1 MTSDS
6 MSSRPAGV
14 PGPAGFPIGLG
25 CMAMSGMYGPSDD
38 GESIATV
45 HAALDRGITLLDTGD
60 FYGMGHNEMLIGR
73 ALTGGKR
80 DRAFIQVKFGAQR
93 DPAGAWLGYDARPA
107 AVKTALAY
115 TLRRLN
121 TDRIDLYQPARLDP
135 NVPIEETV
143 GAIAEMI
150 DAGYVRYVGLSEM
163 GVETIRRANAVHP
176 VRSLQ
181 LEYSLMS
188 RGIEKAI
195 LPAMRELGISATV
208 YGVLSRGLL
217 AGKRRT
223 AFGPGDIRH
232 RMPRWSGDNEAHN
245 LAIVDRLAKIARE
258 KNATPTQ
265 LAMAWVLSRGS
276 DIIPLAGART
286 RAQLDDLLGALDT
299 RLSDDDLA
307 QIEGAVPAEAVAGTR
322 YDEHQMAVL
331 DSER

>member
-1 MTSDS
+1 MSNPLSD
-6 MSSRPAGV
+6 
-14 PGPAGFPIGLG
+14 FPIGLG
-25 CMAMSGMYGPSDD
+25 CMAMSGMYGPADEH
-38 GESIATV
+38 ESIATI
-45 HAALDRGITLLDTGD
+45 HAALDRGVTLLDTGD
-60 FYGMGHNEMLIGR
+60 FYGMGHNEMLFGK
-73 ALTGGKR
+73 ALAGGKR
-80 DRAFIQVKFGAQR
+80 ERAFIQVKFGAQR
-93 DPAGAWLGYDARPA
+93 DPAGAWLGYDARPV

-121 TDRIDLYQPARLDP
+121 TDRIDLYQPARLDAK
-135 NVPIEETV
+135 VPIEETV

-150 DAGYVRYVGLSEM
+150 EAGYVRHVGLSEM

-176 VRSLQ
+176 VTSLQ

-195 LPAMRELGISATV
+195 LPAMSELGISATV

-223 AFGPGDIRH
+223 AFGVGDIRH

-245 LAIVDRLAKIARE
+245 LAIVDRLSEIARE
-258 KNATPTQ
+258 KNATTPQ

-276 DIIPLAGART
+276 EIVPLAGART
-286 RAQLDDLLGALDT
+286 RAQLDDLLGALNV
-299 RLSDDDLA
+299 RLGDDDLA
-307 QIEGAVPAEAVAGTR
+307 RIEAAVPVQAVAGSR
-322 YDEHQMAVL
+322 YDAHQMAVL

>member
-1 MTSDS
+1 
-6 MSSRPAGV
+6 MSGLY
-14 PGPAGFPIGLG
+14 GPA
-25 CMAMSGMYGPSDD
+25 DD
-38 GESIATV
+38 DESIATI
-45 HAALDRGITLLDTGD
+45 HAALDRGVKLFDTGD

-181 LEYSLMS
+181 LEYSLVS
-188 RGIEKAI
+188 RGIEEAI

-217 AGKRRT
+217 AGRRR
-223 AFGPGDIRH
+223 AGFAAGDIRN
-232 RMPRWSGDNEAHN
+232 RMPRWSGENEAHN
-245 LAIVDRLAKIARE
+245 LAIVGRLDEIARE
-258 KNATPTQ
+258 KNATTPQ

-276 DIIPLAGART
+276 DVIPLAGART
-286 RAQLDDLLGALDT
+286 RAQLDDLLGALNV
-299 RLSDDDLA
+299 RLTHDDLA
-307 QIEGAVPAEAVAGTR
+307 RIEAAVPPEAVAGTR
-322 YDEHQMAVL
+322 YDAHQMAVL